1 MTRSEDRWTYP
12 TEGEDPR
19 AYDDADRQAANVAD
33 RQISH
38 DQRVERNQGL
48 SSDKPGIDVS
58 SEREA
63 ADTIDPVVTGQTY
76 AEDPSAKQHAE
87 PTA

>member
-19 AYDDADRQAANVAD
+19 AYDDSDRLAADVAD

-38 DQRVERNQGL
+38 DQGVERTQGL

-58 SEREA
+58 EREA
-63 ADTIDPVVTGQTY
+63 VEHVTTEHTY
-76 AEDPSAKQHAE
+76 AEDPEAKQSAE
-87 PTA
+87 PTD